1 MDYYLIDGDVY
12 SSGELY
18 HHGVKGMK
26 WGVRKDK
33 YKAMNRQ
40 QRKKTREKY
49 YKTDEGKIHKI
60 TRNTIV
66 GTLLGGPI
74 IGAAAGLITAKR
86 NPISEKYKAQCKQ
99 RINSGKQHVEKLM
112 TTRTVELKSPFDET
126 TRVTG
131 QEEADFWKAYAEAV
145 TKGQRG

>member
-1 MDYYLIDGDVY
+1 MTEM
-12 SSGELY
+12 ELY

-49 YKTDEGKIHKI
+49 YATPEGKKYKI
-60 TRNTIV
+60 TRNTVI

-74 IGAAAGLITAKR
+74 VGVAAGMVTAKR
-86 NPISEKYKAQCKQ
+86 NGELQKAVSKGSKY
-99 RINSGKQHVEKLM
+99 VEKLA
-112 TTRTVELKSPFDET
+112 TTRVVDLRSPFDET
-126 TRVTG
+126 RS
-131 QEEADFWKAYAEAV
+131 
-145 TKGQRG
+145 